1 MKSEAFAILCC
12 LCALFW
18 AGAVRAA
25 GPIQIEIVVSQISNQ
40 PGGIDER
47 AKKLHRKL
55 RREFRYQSL
64 KVVQSKTFEI
74 DVDEVA
80 SLELPN
86 GRVVRVT
93 PLLVDERGALLA
105 VEVEGTLQTDLRV
118 KSNHLVVIGAQRYG
132 DGKLVISLQPRF

>member
-18 AGAVRAA
+18 AGPVRAA

>member
-12 LCALFW
+12 LGALFW

-40 PGGIDER
+40 PGEIDER

-86 GRVVRVT
+86 GRVVRVK

-118 KSNHLVVIGAQRYG
+118 KSNHLVVIGAQRHG
-132 DGKLVISLQPRF
+132 DGKLVISLQPHF